1 MPVDERKIRLRAAL
15 AGKSTEELDD
25 LLAMSFSEDAEPDVE
40 YIEVILEVMRER
52 DGKVETEEELNR
64 AWADFKEF
72 VKERESLEK
81 EFAETEETST
91 ETGVTEEPSH
101 EHTRKTEYR
110 QKPRRFSRIFRNA
123 LLVAAIIAL
132 LGSQAFGW
140 NLFQAI
146 AQWGTET
153 FQFLTGREN
162 TDASYRDVFEELRDV
177 VSNMTETPAVPKRA
191 PEGTTVTGALTK
203 NERKNR
209 HTISMAYSV
218 DGRIFSVKITIYDT
232 IPKELSGTYQKDQ
245 EIEETYPING
255 IDHYITGNIG
265 NLTAMWTNNCVEG
278 YIQGDLTLEE
288 IHNML
293 DSIYEE

>member
-153 FQFLTGREN
+153 FQILTGREN
-162 TDASYRDVFEELRDV
+162 TDASYRDVFEELRV
-177 VSNMTETPAVPKRA
+177 EA
-191 PEGTTVTGALTK
+191 G
-203 NERKNR
+203 ERE
-209 HTISMAYSV
+209 YSV
-218 DGRIFSVKITIYDT
+218 QTKEAVNANEALKRENEAFQKWLSSLNDEDKTCIENYLNAVEHAHFQEEQRAYYQGMVDVIQIFMGLGIIKKRD
-232 IPKELSGTYQKDQ
+232 
-245 EIEETYPING
+245 EIEALLNRI
-255 IDHYITGNIG
+255 
-265 NLTAMWTNNCVEG
+265 VK
-278 YIQGDLTLEE
+278 
-288 IHNML
+288 
-293 DSIYEE
+293 